1 MYHRTRDNRGLK
13 MGVWNMKRVKAIFGA
28 ACAAGSLMIST
39 LPTTQAATLKT
50 VRDPLGRFTINMPA
64 TWNIQTSTSSRA
76 AAVTAEA
83 RTMAGQLP
91 NNVIV
96 VAQETPAALSP
107 QACVAEADMVMRF
120 LIHSWTTVQEGPATL
135 GGLPAYSRSYVWRAQ
150 TGQQRRSV
158 QSCVTMGR
166 RAFMVVGTTANT
178 PLNVRQDLPQLQQIM
193 NTFRPL
199 ASTPPPAVPNNN
211 TGPGR

>member
-1 MYHRTRDNRGLK
+1 M
-13 MGVWNMKRVKAIFGA
+13 RVKAILGA
-28 ACAAGSLMIST
+28 AFAAGSLIIST
-39 LPTTQAATLKT
+39 LPATQAGTLKT

-83 RTMAGQLP
+83 RAMSGQLP

-96 VAQETPAALSP
+96 VAQETPSALSP
-107 QACVAEADMVMRF
+107 QACVGEADMVMRF

-199 ASTPPPAVPNNN
+199 ASAPPPVAPNNN
-211 TGPGR
+211 TDTSSGR

>member
-1 MYHRTRDNRGLK
+1 M
-13 MGVWNMKRVKAIFGA
+13 MGIAAAAGILMIFTLPPTQGA
-28 ACAAGSLMIST
+28 A
-39 LPTTQAATLKT
+39 LKT

-64 TWNIQTSTSSRA
+64 TWNIQTSTSPHA

-83 RTMAGQLP
+83 RTMSGQLP
-91 NNVIV
+91 NNVMV
-96 VAQETPAALSP
+96 VAAETPAALSP
-107 QACVAEADMVMRF
+107 QACVGEADAVMRY

-150 TGQQRRSV
+150 AGQQRRSV
-158 QSCVTMGR
+158 QSCVTIGR
-166 RAFMVVGTTANT
+166 QAFMVVGTTANT

-199 ASTPPPAVPNNN
+199 ASAPPPVAPHNNI
-211 TGPGR
+211 GPGG